1 MKKIFALLLAVA
13 ITAPVFMS
21 CGKNAVSVK
30 TQSDSINY
38 ALGAANAGGIRQYV
52 LMADTADITKVNEF
66 CKGIENS
73 LKKQTPSERLAIEG
87 YRMGVSMKKEIETGF
102 LFNDSTIP
110 AKTDLII
117 SSFKAQLNREEC
129 FTNAEEGMQYFQNIM
144 GASMQTGESAN
155 LTPEQADTINMLLGI
170 INGNGARK
178 FILGADTAKKDIKVF
193 VSEFEKGLNNA
204 SDNELYVKGL
214 EIGSTLNQQFSRSE
228 YLFNDS
234 TIELKLDIIKVALL
248 DNLKKEA
255 NVLMNAE
262 DATEWLNKTMEAKE
276 AEKNKGLA
284 AEGEAFLAE
293 NAKREGVFVTE
304 SGLQYE
310 VVTMGEGE
318 KPTAESTVKVHYH
331 GTLIDGTVFDENHSE
346 EGIEFVAN
354 RVIRGWTEGLGLVGE
369 GGKLTLYIPSELAYG
384 ERGNQAIAP
393 NSVLIF
399 DVEVLKVGKYAPE
412 AR

>member
-66 CKGIENS
+66 CKGIEKS
-73 LKKQTPSERLAIEG
+73 LKKQTSAERIAIEG
-87 YRMGVSMKKEIETGF
+87 YRMGISMSKEIETGF

-110 AKTDLII
+110 AKKDLII

-129 FTNAEEGMQYFQNIM
+129 FTNAEEGMKYFQNIM
-144 GASMQTGESAN
+144 GASMQTGEPAN

-178 FILGADTAKKDIKVF
+178 FILGADTTKKDIKAF
-193 VSEFEKGLNNA
+193 VAEFEKGLKNA
-204 SDNELYVKGL
+204 NDNELFVKGL
-214 EIGSTLNQQFSRSE
+214 EIGSNLNQQFSRSE

-234 TIELKLDIIKVALL
+234 TIELKLNIIKVALL

-262 DATEWLNKTMEAKE
+262 EATEWLNKTMEAKE
-276 AEKNKGLA
+276 AEKNKALS

-331 GTLIDGTVFDENHSE
+331 GTLIDGTVFDSSVQRGEP
-346 EGIEFVAN
+346 IEFPLGG
-354 RVIRGWTEGLGLVGE
+354 VIKGWTEGLQLMPIGS
-369 GGKLTLYIPSELAYG
+369 KFILYIPYQLAYG
-384 ERGNQAIAP
+384 ERGAGELIAP
-393 NSVLIF
+393 YSALIF
-399 DVEVLKVGKYAPE
+399 EVELLDIVK
-412 AR
+412 

>member
-66 CKGIENS
+66 CKGIEKS
-73 LKKQTPSERLAIEG
+73 LKKQTSAERIAIEG
-87 YRMGVSMKKEIETGF
+87 YRMGISMSKEIETGF

-110 AKTDLII
+110 AKKDLII

-129 FTNAEEGMQYFQNIM
+129 FTNAEEGMKYFQNIM
-144 GASMQTGESAN
+144 GASMQTGEPAN

-178 FILGADTAKKDIKVF
+178 FILGADTTKKDIKAF
-193 VSEFEKGLNNA
+193 VAEFEKGLKNA
-204 SDNELYVKGL
+204 TDNELFVKGL
-214 EIGSTLNQQFSRSE
+214 EIGSNLNQQFSRSE

-234 TIELKLDIIKVALL
+234 TIELKLNIIKVALL

-262 DATEWLNKTMEAKE
+262 EATEWLNKTMEAKE
-276 AEKNKGLA
+276 AEKNKALS

-310 VVTMGEGE
+310 VITMGEGE

-331 GTLIDGTVFDENHSE
+331 GTLIDGTVFDSSVQRGEP
-346 EGIEFVAN
+346 IEFPLSG
-354 RVIRGWTEGLGLVGE
+354 VIKGWTEGLQLMPIGS
-369 GGKLTLYIPSELAYG
+369 KFILYIPYQLAYG
-384 ERGNQAIAP
+384 ERGAGADIAP
-393 NSVLIF
+393 YSALIF
-399 DVEVLKVGKYAPE
+399 EVELLDIVK
-412 AR
+412 

>member
-66 CKGIENS
+66 CKGIEKS
-73 LKKQTPSERLAIEG
+73 LKKQTSAERIAIEG
-87 YRMGVSMKKEIETGF
+87 YRMGISMSKEIETGF

-110 AKTDLII
+110 AKTDLIV

-129 FTNAEEGMQYFQNIM
+129 FTNAEEGMKYFQNIM
-144 GASMQTGESAN
+144 GASMQTGEPAN

-178 FILGADTAKKDIKVF
+178 FILGADTTKKDIKAF
-193 VSEFEKGLNNA
+193 VAEFEKGLKNA
-204 SDNELYVKGL
+204 TDNELFVKGL
-214 EIGSTLNQQFSRSE
+214 EIGSNLNQQFSRSE

-234 TIELKLDIIKVALL
+234 TIELKLNIIKVALL

-331 GTLIDGTVFDENHSE
+331 GTLIDGTVFDSSVQRGEP
-346 EGIEFVAN
+346 IEFPLN
-354 RVIRGWTEGLGLVGE
+354 GVIKGWTEGLQLMPVGS
-369 GGKLTLYIPSELAYG
+369 KFILYIPYQLAYG
-384 ERGNQAIAP
+384 ERGAGELIAP
-393 NSVLIF
+393 YSALIF
-399 DVEVLKVGKYAPE
+399 EVELLEIK
-412 AR
+412 

>member
-66 CKGIENS
+66 CKGIEKS
-73 LKKQTPSERLAIEG
+73 LKKQTSAERIAIEG
-87 YRMGVSMKKEIETGF
+87 YRMGISMSKEIETGF

-110 AKTDLII
+110 AKKDLII

-129 FTNAEEGMQYFQNIM
+129 FTNAEEGMKYFQNIM
-144 GASMQTGESAN
+144 GASMQTGEPAN

-178 FILGADTAKKDIKVF
+178 FILGADTTKKDIKAF
-193 VSEFEKGLNNA
+193 VAEFEKGLKNA
-204 SDNELYVKGL
+204 NDNELFVKGL
-214 EIGSTLNQQFSRSE
+214 EIGSNLNQQFSRSE

-331 GTLIDGTVFDENHSE
+331 GTLIDGTVFDSSVQRGEP
-346 EGIEFVAN
+346 IEFPLN
-354 RVIRGWTEGLGLVGE
+354 GVIKGWTEGLQLMPVGS
-369 GGKLTLYIPSELAYG
+369 KFILYIPYQLAYG
-384 ERGNQAIAP
+384 ERGAGELIAP
-393 NSVLIF
+393 YSALIF
-399 DVEVLKVGKYAPE
+399 EVELLEIK
-412 AR
+412 

>member
-66 CKGIENS
+66 CKGIEKS
-73 LKKQTPSERLAIEG
+73 LKKQTSAERIAIEG
-87 YRMGVSMKKEIETGF
+87 YRMGISMSKEIETGF

-110 AKTDLII
+110 AKKDLII

-129 FTNAEEGMQYFQNIM
+129 FTNAEEGMKYFQNIM
-144 GASMQTGESAN
+144 GASMQTGEPAN

-178 FILGADTAKKDIKVF
+178 FILGADTTKKDIKAF
-193 VSEFEKGLNNA
+193 VAEFEKGLKNA
-204 SDNELYVKGL
+204 NDNELFVKGL
-214 EIGSTLNQQFSRSE
+214 EIGSNLNQQFSRSE

-234 TIELKLDIIKVALL
+234 TIELKLNIIKVALL

-262 DATEWLNKTMEAKE
+262 EATEWLNKIMEAKE
-276 AEKNKGLA
+276 AEKNKALS

-331 GTLIDGTVFDENHSE
+331 GTLIDGTVFDSSVQRGEP
-346 EGIEFVAN
+346 IEFPLGG
-354 RVIRGWTEGLGLVGE
+354 VIKGWTEGLQLMPVGS
-369 GGKLTLYIPSELAYG
+369 KFILYIPYQLAYG
-384 ERGNQAIAP
+384 ERGAGELIAP
-393 NSVLIF
+393 YSALIF
-399 DVEVLKVGKYAPE
+399 EVELLDIVK
-412 AR
+412 

>member
-331 GTLIDGTVFDENHSE
+331 GTLIDGTVFDSSVQRGEP
-346 EGIEFVAN
+346 IEFPLN
-354 RVIRGWTEGLGLVGE
+354 GVIKGWTEGLQLMPVGS
-369 GGKLTLYIPSELAYG
+369 KFILYIPYQLAYG
-384 ERGNQAIAP
+384 ERGAGELIGPCEA
-393 NSVLIF
+393 LIF
-399 DVEVLKVGKYAPE
+399 EVELLDIVK
-412 AR
+412 